1 MKIGTVKELLK
12 ANVECGG
19 HRLEEEIDN
28 AFGADLMSDVLA
40 YAQGRTLILTG
51 MVNTHVIRTA
61 EMLDVP
67 CILFV
72 RGKKPTEEI
81 LKCASE
87 HDMVILTTEKTLY
100 TSCGILY
107 NAGLPGCSRNDAI

>member
-1 MKIGTVKELLK
+1 
-12 ANVECGG
+12 
-19 HRLEEEIDN
+19 
-28 AFGADLMSDVLA
+28 
-40 YAQGRTLILTG
+40 
-51 MVNTHVIRTA
+51 MVNPHVIRTA
-61 EMLDVP
+61 EMLDVS

-81 LKCASE
+81 LKSAAE

-107 NAGLPGCSRNDAI
+107 NAGLPSCSRNDAK